1 MSTGQT
7 FKVDLPA
14 GGPMYLQSAEEVEL
28 WQGSQKRYV
37 EDYHL
42 TKMNDLVLLGVLL
55 QQQIIVFRSQRKL
68 NGMEPELDAN
78 NVPTGRYIAVTV
90 EDDDYQSALNQL
102 NKASAEIR
110 NIEKSLGI
118 DKVTREAGGAMS
130 VSNYLRTLKSA
141 VHDRGIHLSKR
152 VIAFEAFA
160 QELRTKLRM
169 LANLDAEDRA
179 YHNITPEALLQWS
192 EEELKRLEQVDKDH
206 AREWGKLYAGK
217 L

>member
-1 MSTGQT
+1 MH
-7 FKVDLPA
+7 
-14 GGPMYLQSAEEVEL
+14 LQSAEEVEL
-28 WQGSQKRYV
+28 WNGSHTRYV

-42 TKMNDLVLLGVLL
+42 TKMNDLVILGVLL

-68 NGMEPELDAN
+68 NGMEPELDAA
-78 NVPTGRYIAVTV
+78 NVPTGRYKAVTV
-90 EDDDYQSALNQL
+90 EDDDYQAALNQL

-110 NIEKSLGI
+110 GIEKALGI

-130 VSNYLRTLKSA
+130 VSSYLRTLKSA

-152 VIAFEAFA
+152 VIAFENFA

-169 LANLDAEDRA
+169 LSNLDAEDRQ
-179 YHNITPEALLQWS
+179 YHNITPDAILKWAD
-192 EEELKRLEQVDKDH
+192 EELKALEKIDKDH

>member
-1 MSTGQT
+1 MSTQQT
-7 FKVDLPA
+7 FSVDLPT

-28 WQGSQKRYV
+28 WNGSKLRYI

-55 QQQIIVFRSQRKL
+55 QQQLIVFRAQRKL
-68 NGMEPELDAN
+68 NGMEPELDNA
-78 NVPTGRYIAVTV
+78 NVPTGRYVQV
-90 EDDDYQSALNQL
+90 EVDDGDYQGALNQL
-102 NKASAEIR
+102 NKASAEIQKT
-110 NIEKSLGI
+110 EKALGI

-152 VIAFEAFA
+152 VIAYEGFV
-160 QELRTKLRM
+160 QELRSRLRM
-169 LANLDAEDRA
+169 LKNLDAEDRA
-179 YHNITPEALLQWS
+179 YHNITPDAILEWADDELQAL
-192 EEELKRLEQVDKDH
+192 EKIDKDH